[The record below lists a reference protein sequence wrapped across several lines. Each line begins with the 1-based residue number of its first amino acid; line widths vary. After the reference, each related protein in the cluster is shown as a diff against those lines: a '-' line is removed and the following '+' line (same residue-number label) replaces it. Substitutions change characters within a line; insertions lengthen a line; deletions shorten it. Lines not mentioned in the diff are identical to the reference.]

1 MSAAYCFCPIRCGLP
16 RARDHDAMLLL
27 VWSIWDGAVAFCS
40 PFGRVKPCAARRRHA
55 RPAVAREV
63 GSCAMVTRTGQEI
76 TGFNGDG
83 FADVLW
89 QTLNSSV
96 VLWEMAGA

>member
-1 MSAAYCFCPIRCGLP
+1 
-16 RARDHDAMLLL
+16 
-27 VWSIWDGAVAFCS
+27 
-40 PFGRVKPCAARRRHA
+40 
-55 RPAVAREV
+55 
-63 GSCAMVTRTGQEI
+63 MVTRTGQEI

-96 VLWEMAGA
+96 VLWEMAGASITGSAQLAGPFGFWSPAVVKDFNGDGLADILWKGRDGSVVLWGDERAAGDRQRAHYGPERLLA

>member
-1 MSAAYCFCPIRCGLP
+1 
-16 RARDHDAMLLL
+16 
-27 VWSIWDGAVAFCS
+27 
-40 PFGRVKPCAARRRHA
+40 
-55 RPAVAREV
+55 
-63 GSCAMVTRTGQEI
+63 MVTRTGQEI

-96 VLWEMAGA
+96 VLWEMAGASITGSAQLAGPFGFWSPAVVKRFQWRRSCRHPLEGTRRQRGALGR